1 MFCIELVKIAFK
13 QEIYNDLRR
22 CIYILW
28 IQERGYHGEN
38 KLMHRNMFAPQQRFN
53 EITLALPGKIW
64 EGYIHSKSKHSLY
77 TNVIECNLFMLL
89 NYLYMTND
97 HTCTYVLY

>member
-1 MFCIELVKIAFK
+1 MYLHFMDTGTWISWGK
-13 QEIYNDLRR
+13 QA
-22 CIYILW
+22 
-28 IQERGYHGEN
+28 
-38 KLMHRNMFAPQQRFN
+38 MFAPQQRFN